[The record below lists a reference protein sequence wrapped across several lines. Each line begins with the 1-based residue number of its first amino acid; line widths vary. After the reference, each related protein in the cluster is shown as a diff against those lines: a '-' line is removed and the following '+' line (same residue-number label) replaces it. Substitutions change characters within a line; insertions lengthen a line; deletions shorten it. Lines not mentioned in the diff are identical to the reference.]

1 MNRAGRRRVR
11 ALFLALACLA
21 AFGGGCA
28 KKPASEVEAIRASGV
43 LRTAIV
49 ETGGRYARLEGKD
62 VVGLEPDLAE
72 YIADALGV
80 KAEFSVCSKEEA
92 LKALEGGEADI
103 ALGCINGSQSL
114 LESYQVSTPYGK
126 GYFYAVTKAGDFALT
141 VGAFKDSVLGVA
153 RNLDEETRGSL
164 YGAEGITVREF
175 PSADG
180 AAKALRKGEIR
191 AYICYEDQAKALL
204 EAEDLQVQNV
214 TNLEP
219 EEFVILTAKGNQ
231 ILANGMD
238 TLIRQFLEAE

>member
-1 MNRAGRRRVR
+1 MNRARRRVQ
-11 ALFLALACLA
+11 AFSLALACVA
-21 AFGGGCA
+21 ACAGGCG

-43 LRTAIV
+43 LRAAVV
-49 ETGGRYARLEGKD
+49 ETGSRYARLEGKD

-80 KAEFSVCSKEEA
+80 KAEFNVCSKEEA
-92 LKALEGGEADI
+92 LKAIDSGEADI

-114 LESYQVSTPYGK
+114 SESYQVSTPYGK
-126 GYFYAVTKAGDFALT
+126 GYFYAVTRAGDFALT
-141 VGAFKDSVLGVA
+141 IGAFKDSSLGVA
-153 RNLDEETRGSL
+153 KNLDEETRGSL

-175 PSADG
+175 PSAKE
-180 AAKALRKGEIR
+180 AAEAVRKGEIR

-204 EAEDLQVQNV
+204 AEEDLQVQNV
-214 TNLEP
+214 TNLDP

-231 ILANGMD
+231 ILASGMD